1 MDDQLPPDPLSE
13 PPIPEPGAVAASPAP
28 PAPPAPPGRGRR
40 LLLLPPVRI
49 VVALVFVLLPQ
60 IALAKVA
67 RGTPLIDLA
76 WFLPSILLIH
86 LAYLAYVWVVERRPA
101 TELALR
107 AAPAGLA
114 LGALAGA
121 GLIAAV
127 VGILWLLG
135 YLQVTGFHGLEVL
148 LPVFA
153 LSAQSGYAEEVIS
166 RGILFRIAEEGVGTW
181 GALAFSAF
189 LFGFLH
195 ALNPNA
201 TLMSCVSI
209 TVSAG
214 VLLGALYAWTR
225 RLWAPIGLHF
235 AWNFTEGGIFG
246 VPVSGFSIK
255 GLLVSKLDG
264 PEILTGGAFGIEASV
279 LVPVLGL
286 AAGVACL
293 VAAARRGRI
302 LPPPWR
308 KVVPP
313 ATSDPAP

>member
-1 MDDQLPPDPLSE
+1 MDDPDPL
-13 PPIPEPGAVAASPAP
+13 IPEPGPAP
-28 PAPPAPPGRGRR
+28 VGPAPPGRARR
-40 LLLLPPVRI
+40 WILLPPVRI
-49 VVALVFVLLPQ
+49 VVALAFVLVPQ
-60 IALAKVA
+60 ILLGGAA
-67 RGTPLIDLA
+67 RATGVRDDVV
-76 WFLPSILLIH
+76 WFLPSILLVH
-86 LAYLAYVWVVERRPA
+86 LSYWAYVWLVERRPA
-101 TELALR
+101 AELALR

-135 YLQVTGFHGLEVL
+135 YFQVTGTRGLAVL

-181 GALAFSAF
+181 GALAFSAL

-209 TVSAG
+209 AASAG
-214 VLLGALYAWTR
+214 VLLAAVYALTR
-225 RLWAPIGLHF
+225 RLWVPIGLHF
-235 AWNFTEGGIFG
+235 AWNFAEGGIFG
-246 VPVSGFSIK
+246 VPVSGFPIQ
-255 GLLVSKLDG
+255 GLLVSKLEG
-264 PEILTGGAFGIEASV
+264 PELLTGGAFGIEASV
-279 LVPVLGL
+279 LVPLLCL
-286 AAGVACL
+286 AAGAACL
-293 VAAARRGRI
+293 AAAARQSRL

-308 KVVPP
+308 LHGHGTKKPY
-313 ATSDPAP
+313 AQ